1 MASNK
6 NQHYVPQC
14 YLKKFSSDNNRSS
27 ISLFNIDRRQFIVRA
42 AIKGQCSKNYFYG
55 KDLKIEKELQ
65 SIEGNFSRV
74 VDRILSPNYKLTCND
89 ALFLLQYWL
98 LQQQRTEATSR
109 RSVEISSAFTE
120 AAQISSQEYR
130 LEMEE
135 AVKDS
140 FERFQLLKECLNDLK
155 VCLIRNE
162 SGISFITS
170 DDPAVEVNRLHILK
184 TLACKEASGLA
195 SAGLIISLPLTPT
208 VQFVAYDS
216 DVYNLPS
223 QDGWLKTKKDKD
235 IDFFNQLQ
243 LLNCCA
249 NVFVSDEQQATYVD
263 ELFRLVH
270 VNRLESKYRLTY
282 ANAEL
287 DNKGNERFRIVDKS
301 TVNKQGKILLYQENL
316 VPMPVFWATF
326 INWKSKRTAY
336 TNESRVGYM
345 RHDHALLRNDLALK
359 RVKL

>member
-27 ISLFNIDRRQFIVRA
+27 INLFNIDRRKFIVSA

-55 KDLKIEKELQ
+55 KDLKIEKALQ
-65 SIEGNFSRV
+65 PIEGNFSRV
-74 VDRILSPNYKLTCND
+74 VDRILSPSYKLTHD
-89 ALFLLQYWL
+89 DSVFLLRYWL

-109 RSVEISSAFTE
+109 RSVEISNAFTE
-120 AAQISSQEYR
+120 AAQISPQEYR
-130 LEMEE
+130 LEMKE

-140 FERFQLLKECLNDLK
+140 VERFQVLKECLDDLK
-155 VCLIRNE
+155 VCLIKNDSNIR
-162 SGISFITS
+162 FITS
-170 DDPAVEVNRLHILK
+170 DDPAVEVNRLHLLK

-216 DVYNLPS
+216 DVYTLS
-223 QDGWLKTKKDKD
+223 TKDGWLKTKKEKD

-249 NVFVSDEQQATYVD
+249 NVFVSDAKQATYVD
-263 ELFRLVH
+263 ELFRTVCA
-270 VNRLESKYRLTY
+270 NRLESKYRLTY

-287 DNKGNERFRIVDKS
+287 DNEGNERFKVVDKS
-301 TVNKQGKILLYQENL
+301 AVNRQGKVLLYQENI
-316 VPMPVFWATF
+316 VPTPAFWATF
-326 INWKSKRTAY
+326 INWKSKRSAY

-345 RHDHALLRNDLALK
+345 RHYHAMVRRDLALK